1 MAKERKNEMA
11 IKVELQTVK
20 QVLEDTFRFSVL
32 DEDAKKVADG
42 IQAMLDAIEQS
53 VQRTMAT
60 ARAIIQKLTNI
71 S

>member
-1 MAKERKNEMA
+1 MA